1 MKYLYVGLGVLTI
14 LGALVWLF
22 YDSNQAQISEETAR
36 EEIMVATVAVI
47 PLAAD
52 VSIGS
57 ILKQGQFDVIATTSS
72 VASGSTVKTSA
83 DGRAV
88 IAHEA
93 SIVSSLDNNSE
104 VVINLSSDKKQS
116 RVAVVAGRMW
126 SKVARAVEQDEVFEV
141 YTPTMVA
148 AVRGTSFGVSLD
160 ARRSL
165 IVAEGTVW
173 VTRRNKDTGEQIS
186 SSTVL
191 VTAGNTV
198 EDDGVSF
205 FVRPTSPEDK
215 DDWYQENNSTDNII
229 NSPETIKQFL
239 PPAASPTSSNPAT
252 PAPNTAPTAVA
263 PTISSVSPER
273 FDPSLVD
280 KVRIYGKNFTNLEKV
295 LLNSNPVEFLINSS
309 GLLIV
314 NTSEFRDGDDTYDLT
329 VTSLAGSDTVK
340 QAFEVLSEGIDL
352 AITRAVYSY
361 DQNQNSLVLVSGPG
375 MGEADT
381 VLINNQ
387 SVQFEIINA
396 QELQVTY
403 PFSDS
408 TLSVE
413 VRVQDQTAK
422 GTVSP

>member
-1 MKYLYVGLGVLTI
+1 MKYHYVGLGVLVI
-14 LGALVWLF
+14 LGGLLWLF
-22 YDSNQAQISEETAR
+22 HYSNQAQISEETAR
-36 EEIMVATVAVI
+36 EEVVVATVAVI

-52 VSIGS
+52 VSILS
-57 ILKQGQFDVIATTSS
+57 TLKQGQFDVIATTSS
-72 VASGSTVKTSA
+72 VANGSTVKTSV

-88 IAHEA
+88 VAHED
-93 SIVSSLDNNSE
+93 SIISSLDNNSE
-104 VVINLSSDKKQS
+104 IVINLSSDKKQS
-116 RVAVVAGRMW
+116 RVAVVVGRMW

-148 AVRGTSFGVSLD
+148 AVRGTSFGVSLNP
-160 ARRSL
+160 RRSL

-186 SSTVL
+186 SSTIS
-191 VTAGNTV
+191 VTAGSTV
-198 EDDGVSF
+198 EDDGLSF
-205 FVRPTSPEDK
+205 FVRPTSAEDK

-229 NSPETIKQFL
+229 NNPDTIKQFL
-239 PPAASPTSSNPAT
+239 LPETPPTSSTPAT
-252 PAPNTAPTAVA
+252 PTPNVAPTAVT

-280 KVRIYGKNFTNLEKV
+280 KVRISGKNFTSLEKV
-295 LLNSNPVEFLINSS
+295 LLNGNPVEFLITST

-314 NTSEFRDGDDTYDLT
+314 NTSEFRDGYDTYDLT
-329 VTSLAGSDTVK
+329 VTSKAGSDTLK
-340 QAFEVLSEGIDL
+340 AAFEVVLEGIDL

-361 DQNQNSLVLVSGPG
+361 DQNQNSLVLVNGPG
-375 MGEADT
+375 MSKVDT

-387 SVQFEIINA
+387 SVQYEIINA
-396 QELQVTY
+396 EELRVLY
-403 PFSDS
+403 PFLDI

-413 VRVQDQTAK
+413 VRAQGQTAK